1 MQHYFHLRTV
11 TFQKEKHLSF
21 SYFVFLCL
29 SALLRTQSLSSQ
41 AFEILNDSPH
51 QNSNILPSWSWA
63 SRFPDGH
70 WIIVW
75 NPIIIDSLHGSVKI
89 VKNRKC
95 ICDILA
101 TLYGICNHTPGPESF
116 PLSLIDCFILWS
128 QTYSGII
135 SILYLKIV
143 FGTTDTERK
152 GVGLDSKIFR
162 FWLKW
167 QEPACRVVSWMWSE
181 C

>member
-1 MQHYFHLRTV
+1 MHWSALTSSQEFIFGSPNLCSHCSWDLFFGEKNTRLSETTRLQHYFHLRTV

-116 PLSLIDCFILWS
+116 SLSLIVLFYEVKHTL
-128 QTYSGII
+128 G
-135 SILYLKIV
+135 
-143 FGTTDTERK
+143 
-152 GVGLDSKIFR
+152 
-162 FWLKW
+162 
-167 QEPACRVVSWMWSE
+167 
-181 C
+181 